1 MYQVNDDHKEDYS
14 FVLGNTKHLKN
25 MSQKELGVLFKNGD
39 ARVTEKAED
48 AVTAVIPVATEPE
61 PAKEEVSVEK
71 EPEALPTHSKAKQTA
86 VAKA

>member
-39 ARVTEKAED
+39 ARVTEKPED
-48 AVTAVIPVATEPE
+48 AVAAEIPAATETE
-61 PAKEEVSVEK
+61 PVKEEVAVDK
-71 EPEALPTHSKAKQTA
+71 EPEALPTHSKAKQIA